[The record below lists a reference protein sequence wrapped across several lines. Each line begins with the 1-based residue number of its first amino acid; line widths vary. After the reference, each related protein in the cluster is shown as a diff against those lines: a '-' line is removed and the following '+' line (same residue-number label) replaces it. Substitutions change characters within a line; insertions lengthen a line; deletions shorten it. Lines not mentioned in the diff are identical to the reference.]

1 MTHPFRK
8 LVAIAALVGASP
20 AAASPVTA
28 PKGDAAAAAS
38 DAACRKTVNAIG
50 ASMSREAAKDADGR
64 PASHFVVRA
73 NGIDYDVVCDPAS
86 GVVKDVA
93 RRMTAGAGSE

>member
-20 AAASPVTA
+20 
-28 PKGDAAAAAS
+28 AAAS

-64 PASHFVVRA
+64 PAFHFVVRA